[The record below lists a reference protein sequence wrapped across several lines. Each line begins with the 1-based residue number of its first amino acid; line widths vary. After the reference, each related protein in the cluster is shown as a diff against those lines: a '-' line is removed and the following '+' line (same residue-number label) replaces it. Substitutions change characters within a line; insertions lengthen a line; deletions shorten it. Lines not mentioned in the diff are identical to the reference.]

1 MIRFMAVNE
10 RERNVDLF
18 NVDLMLGKGVRKWLV
33 GMAITFTLSAVSIAD
48 NISQDQWR
56 RVANL
61 SGVPSTF
68 GLNLPSIYVF
78 FDANCPASAKLFRRT
93 EQGKSF
99 ADAQIIWIPV
109 YYMAA
114 DSLGK
119 AAAILRMGQF
129 SSIKTNFMLFDDQKK
144 LGAIA
149 PVQPNIN
156 ERQKIIKAN
165 QVWGELTN
173 TPGTPM
179 IVYKDKSDI
188 AHIHLGYNPPEEL
201 ERIVNEAPSSRMQ
214 EYK

>member
-1 MIRFMAVNE
+1 
-10 RERNVDLF
+10 VDLF
-18 NVDLMLGKGVRKWLV
+18 NVDLMLGKGIRKWLI
-33 GMAITFTLSAVSIAD
+33 GTAISFTLSAASIAD
-48 NISQDQWR
+48 NISQQQWR

-78 FDANCPASAKLFRRT
+78 FDANCPASAKLFRRND
-93 EQGKSF
+93 QGESF

-119 AAAILRMGQF
+119 AAAILRAGQF
-129 SSIKTNFMLFDDQKK
+129 SMIKNNFMRFDDQKK
-144 LGAIA
+144 SGTIT
-149 PVQPNIN
+149 PVLPNIN
-156 ERQKIIKAN
+156 ERQKIDKAN
-165 QVWGELTN
+165 QVWRELTD

-179 IVYKDKSDI
+179 IVYKDKWDI

-201 ERIVNEAPSSRMQ
+201 ERIVTEAPSSRMQ